1 MGEYKP
7 ITKADVNFPEY
18 CFFFLKNILKD
29 IEKKQLEPGDMT
41 VVHVETL
48 SELHPY
54 CYDGV
59 ELVCRTLL
67 RKGYEVMI
75 PTFRKEENS
84 DGEKIVRYNWKV
96 KKLVN
101 LDDLPF

>member
-1 MGEYKP
+1 MEEFKP

-18 CFFFLKNILKD
+18 CFFFLSNILKD
-29 IEKKQLEPGDMT
+29 IEKKNMMDGDMT
-41 VVHVETL
+41 VVHIESLL
-48 SELHPY
+48 SKHPY

-75 PTFRKEENS
+75 PTYRKEDAS
-84 DGEKIVRYNWKV
+84 GGEIVVKYNWKV
-96 KKLVN
+96 KKLINV
-101 LDDLPF
+101 DDLPF